1 MGKSALVF
9 FHFLENG
16 ANHRFLAIFG
26 VSNSM
31 PVEVMR
37 YQAPTSWGGAG
48 GTMWAANIPLHR
60 RSRAPGARH
69 FFHFLRPKC
78 LNWGVLCNFN
88 PRQGIPIISQAFG
101 IRGATWSIIARRGI
115 ALDRKTLPTWGHF
128 FHFLRPK
135 WLNWGGFRSFCAI
148 SIQEGV
154 FNSYVKQLAC
164 EGQCDTWLS

>member
-9 FHFLENG
+9 SFSGKWGKSPLSCNFW
-16 ANHRFLAIFG
+16 RFEFDAGWGNAISSTHKLRG
-26 VSNSM
+26 CRGHHVSG
-31 PVEVMR
+31 R
-37 YQAPTSWGGAG
+37 YSVTLPQP
-48 GTMWAANIPLHR
+48 
-60 RSRAPGARH
+60 RARGH

-78 LNWGVLCNFN
+78 LNWGVWCNFN

-101 IRGATWSIIARRGI
+101 IRGATRSIIARRGI

-135 WLNWGGFRSFCAI
+135 WPNWGGFRSFCAI